1 MNTHTKR
8 QAVFL
13 TRLGPLAHDIPFRP
27 HVHRVPR
34 LVLAV
39 PKVHIIMMVTQCHE
53 ITGTHA
59 LVKTYQRIRLPLF
72 GLPFI
77 NHVLKPE
84 ILRITIF
91 FHVHV
96 ILPMTPDSTCDAHT
110 NRPTPVRTAAP
121 NAPKCR
127 IWHRETNP
135 DTHTLPK
142 IPTSVGI
149 CPSASVRA
157 VRFAV
162 LPKGR
167 MQASPPHN
175 TKTSSI
181 CFSLSHLFGFGCKIK
196 YLSLKQNCTI
206 QIQYRI
212 L

>member
-13 TRLGPLAHDIPFRP
+13 TRLGPLAHDIPFRT
-27 HVHRVPR
+27 HVHGVPR

-96 ILPMTPDSTCDAHT
+96 ILPMTRIVHVTRIPIARLRFALRPPMRPNAEFGIAKPIRTLIRCQRFPRRLVFARLHRFGLYVLLCCRRDACKHR
-110 NRPTPVRTAAP
+110 RPTTQRHHPFVSHYL
-121 NAPKCR
+121 
-127 IWHRETNP
+127 IY
-135 DTHTLPK
+135 L
-142 IPTSVGI
+142 
-149 CPSASVRA
+149 
-157 VRFAV
+157 V
-162 LPKGR
+162 LDAKLNIYP
-167 MQASPPHN
+167 
-175 TKTSSI
+175 
-181 CFSLSHLFGFGCKIK
+181 
-196 YLSLKQNCTI
+196 
-206 QIQYRI
+206 
-212 L
+212 